1 MKFSTI
7 ISRTVFA
14 VSLAFAGTFVAVAP
28 AQAAAPMQHK
38 QVAGFTNPPG
48 TAWMQIVKKKGTSDF
63 ATSFT
68 ADASLQTSALSKAVV
83 GPTLIGAFF
92 AATSK
97 MYEHI
102 EFTAETVDG
111 AKTYL
116 EWEGIYG
123 GKRAVLRITSDEK
136 NPGGPYQWCLRAFT
150 TSQAAQ
156 RNLGD
161 GRYGFI
167 GASFPGRT
175 AAVDRYTLEPG
186 KPWTV
191 KFRVRLTDLP

>member
-1 MKFSTI
+1 MITD
-7 ISRTVFA
+7 
-14 VSLAFAGTFVAVAP
+14 
-28 AQAAAPMQHK
+28 
-38 QVAGFTNPPG
+38 TNPPG
-48 TAWMQIVKKKGTSDF
+48 TAWRQIVKKNETSDF

-102 EFTAETVDG
+102 VFTAETVDG

-123 GKRAVLRITSDEK
+123 GKSVAGATILTRNESGLINNIKLFQSPFPVVREFSSGLKERLAGTL
-136 NPGGPYQWCLRAFT
+136 GPDFF
-150 TSQAAQ
+150 S
-156 RNLGD
+156 
-161 GRYGFI
+161 
-167 GASFPGRT
+167 
-175 AAVDRYTLEPG
+175 
-186 KPWTV
+186 
-191 KFRVRLTDLP
+191 